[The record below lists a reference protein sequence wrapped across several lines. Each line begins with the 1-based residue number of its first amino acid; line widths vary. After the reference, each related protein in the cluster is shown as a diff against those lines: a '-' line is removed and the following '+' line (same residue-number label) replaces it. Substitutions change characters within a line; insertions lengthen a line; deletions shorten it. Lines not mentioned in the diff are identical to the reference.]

1 MALARGDVDRAAAL
15 VEPLLTHLDGDGLS
29 GTVLPGEVLRTCHRI
44 LVAAGD
50 PRAGSVLAQ
59 ARAYLR
65 EYAEGIGDEEMA
77 AGFLSLPVHR
87 ELLADE

>member
-1 MALARGDVDRAAAL
+1 M
-15 VEPLLTHLDGDGLS
+15 
-29 GTVLPGEVLRTCHRI
+29 LRTCHRI

-50 PRAGSVLAQ
+50 PRADSVLAQ